1 MKILIKNFAGG
12 SPISIESNVHPE
24 IGPLVSIVQNA
35 QSIRFQH
42 SLTPA
47 QAREMA
53 TAFVAM
59 ADSFDEVVA

>member
-35 QSIRFQH
+35 QSVRFQH

-53 TAFVAM
+53 AALVAL
-59 ADSFDEVVA
+59 ADAFDEVMA